1 MRTTLV
7 RAIAICLIVCPPAS
21 YADSSYQKVSQV
33 TGGQLIDS
41 LRNVPFIS
49 KQIKA
54 LTEPTSIIT
63 MVHGNQKAVVSRE
76 STDITD
82 LDKQVIIHI
91 DKEKKTYS
99 VMTFA
104 EFGKLMQEMPAK
116 IAQME
121 QQAKDEQAK
130 AQAQMKNQPQSQLPP
145 NMQFKFTTTV
155 TDPGPSKV
163 INGVNAV
170 QQIVTMKMDITDTDH
185 PGTDIIYTMTT
196 EVWSTQDLPVE
207 MKDVQDFDI
216 RFAKQLMAGIDLSLF
231 KNMAASSQG
240 AMAMM
245 FGSKPGSAEA
255 FAQMQKELAKIK
267 GTRILEITRMG
278 GSGTGMAAPQP
289 GANGSAGMPPPP
301 TTGSVAGQVA
311 TDTATQTAQGE
322 AGRFGIPGAALGRS
336 VMGAF
341 HHKKAAAPPAPTPT
355 PAAGSAAQAPGDVT
369 LMEMTD
375 QTTDFSQE
383 AIPASVFL
391 VPAGFKQIPSPMVQ
405 AMAK

>member
-1 MRTTLV
+1 MRTTLA
-7 RAIAICLIVCPPAS
+7 RAVAICLIVCPPAS

-54 LTEPTSIIT
+54 LTDPTSIIT

-99 VMTFA
+99 VVTFA

-145 NMQFKFTTTV
+145 NMQVKFTTTV

-207 MKDVQDFDI
+207 MKDVQDFDV
-216 RFAKQLMAGIDLSLF
+216 RFAKLLMAGIDLSLF

-240 AMAMM
+240 AMTMM

-278 GSGTGMAAPQP
+278 GSGTGMAAPP
-289 GANGSAGMPPPP
+289 AGATGSQPPPP

-311 TDTATQTAQGE
+311 TDTAAQTAQGE
-322 AGRFGIPGAALGRS
+322 SSRFGIPGAALGNS
-336 VMGAF
+336 IMGAF
-341 HHKKAAAPPAPTPT
+341 RRKKATPPPPPPPTPTAAPGTPAPT
-355 PAAGSAAQAPGDVT
+355 DVT

-375 QTTDFSQE
+375 QTTDFSHE
-383 AIPASVFL
+383 AIPPSVF
-391 VPAGFKQIPSPMVQ
+391 VIPAGYKQVPSPMEQ
-405 AMAK
+405 AMSK

>member
-1 MRTTLV
+1 MRTTLA
-7 RAIAICLIVCPPAS
+7 RAVAICLIVCPTAS

-33 TGGQLIDS
+33 TGGQLIDT
-41 LRNVPFIS
+41 LKNVPFIS

-99 VMTFA
+99 VVTFA
-104 EFGKLMQEMPAK
+104 EFGKLMQEMPQK
-116 IAQME
+116 IAQMQ
-121 QQAKDEQAK
+121 QQAKDAQAK
-130 AQAQMKNQPQSQLPP
+130 AQAQMQNQPQSQLPP
-145 NMQFKFTTTV
+145 NMQLNFATTV

-170 QQIVTMKMDITDTDH
+170 QQIVTMKMIITDTDH
-185 PGTDIIYTMTT
+185 PGTEMVYTMTT

-207 MKDVQDFDI
+207 MKDVQDFDV
-216 RFAKQLMAGIDLSLF
+216 RFAKLLMAGIDLSLF
-231 KNMAASSQG
+231 KNMAANSQASMG
-240 AMAMM
+240 ML
-245 FGSKPGSAEA
+245 FGGKPGSAEA

-278 GSGTGMAAPQP
+278 GSGTGMAAPSSGAPGSQP
-289 GANGSAGMPPPP
+289 APQV

-322 AGRFGIPGAALGRS
+322 SSRFGIPGAALGNS
-336 VMGAF
+336 IMGAF
-341 HHKKAAAPPAPTPT
+341 HRKKATPPPPPPPTPTAAPGTPAPT
-355 PAAGSAAQAPGDVT
+355 DLT

-375 QTTDFSQE
+375 QTTNFSQE
-383 AIPASVFL
+383 AIPSSVFV
-391 VPAGFKQIPSPMVQ
+391 VPAGFKQVPSPMAQ